1 MDLTAFHT
9 QFRDETSEHVRALN
23 DALMAI
29 ESQIDEAQRR
39 AELDRAFRAVHTI
52 KGSAR
57 MLGFEP
63 IARLAHALEHV
74 LDEVRQGKRIPE
86 RSLIDLLLRGGDLI
100 MQLTS
105 EVPHLSAATLAQL
118 PELLQALGDTTTPA
132 AAATSPLPPLP
143 APATSSAT
151 ETPVATPPDTAS
163 PSRTGRQTVRVRV
176 DRLDRLFNLAGEL
189 NIGQQWL
196 AELERELER
205 LQKMVE
211 HQQRALLALEH
222 DLGRLRFS
230 PSQRQLLD
238 ARLAELRGTQTT
250 LTDHVQHQLDRLGR
264 HLLHQNLLVKE
275 LEHEVMAV
283 RLLPIATLFNG
294 LPRLVRDLA
303 AATGKQ
309 VQLDIYGETTELDR
323 KVLEL
328 IGDPLVHL
336 VRNAIDHGLE
346 LPEERIAAGK
356 SPVGLVRIGA
366 EAAGNEI
373 RIRIQDDGR
382 GIDTDRLRRRAVELG
397 WLTAERAGQLDTQEA
412 LDLIFQP
419 GFSTATTITEIS
431 GRGVG
436 MDVVRTNLLELG
448 GQVRIDTVVGQGTTV
463 TLTIPL
469 TLITSQIV
477 LVQVAQQVVALPA
490 TAVQSIIWVQ
500 RNQVY
505 FIDNQPAITY
515 QQRAISLI
523 PLAAL
528 LDVPAESPLQRH
540 LRAPALIL
548 KARQKRVAL
557 LVDDLIDEREAV
569 VKPLGPLF
577 ARRPALSGAVQ
588 LGDGRL
594 ILLIN
599 PFYLVESNTHRSLPP
614 ATERK
619 ALPTATTPAR
629 LLVVDDSFTTRELL
643 RSILQSAG
651 YDVTVA
657 IDGADALDRL
667 RATTYDLVVSD
678 IEMPRVDGFTLTTR
692 IRNDLALVDLPVILI
707 TSLASEE
714 HRRRGLEVGAQAYI
728 VKSQFNQDSLLK
740 VIQQLLGHE
749 E

>member
-9 QFRDETSEHVRALN
+9 QFRDETTEHVRTLN
-23 DALMAI
+23 DALVAL
-29 ESQIDEAQRR
+29 EAQVDEAQRR

-238 ARLAELRGTQTT
+238 ARLVELRGTQTT

-528 LDVPAESPLQRH
+528 LDLPAESPLQRH

-577 ARRPALSGAVQ
+577 ARRPVLSGAVQ

-599 PFYLVESNTHRSLPP
+599 PFYLVERNTHRSLPP

-714 HRRRGLEVGAQAYI
+714 HRCRGLEVGAQAYI

>member
-9 QFRDETSEHVRALN
+9 QFRDETTEHVRTLN
-23 DALMAI
+23 DALVAL
-29 ESQIDEAQRR
+29 EAQVDEAQRR

-238 ARLAELRGTQTT
+238 ARLVELRGTQTT

-528 LDVPAESPLQRH
+528 LDLPAESPLQRH

-577 ARRPALSGAVQ
+577 ARRPVLSGAVQ